1 MNRFNLNGTAK
12 EFFGYE
18 GKVAVVTGASSGMG
32 KATAQMLIELGAE
45 VYAMAR
51 REVKLEGLA
60 KSIQVDL
67 TDKAAID
74 DAFSQVPEKIDF
86 FFGVAGLRG
95 ATLPFMTV
103 AKTNLIANK
112 YILEEVLIDRFNEGG
127 AAAIVTSAAGISWEK
142 DGNMKFFKAVV
153 DAEGYEATVA
163 ALEATGLTAVNG
175 GFAYVYTKLA
185 ANYLVARLQG
195 IYGPKK
201 IRVNALLPG
210 ETATEFGS
218 EDAGAAIRSTE
229 LTAYAGY
236 SGRAADAE
244 EMAAPLVFLCS
255 NMASYIS
262 GAMLSADYGLCA
274 EIMGGQKA
282 NPCGESIEANFS
294 RRR

>member
-1 MNRFNLNGTAK
+1 MKLYDVNGTAK
-12 EFFGYE
+12 QFFGYE

-32 KATAQMLIELGAE
+32 KATAQMLVELGAE

-51 REVKLEGLA
+51 REVKIEGLA

-74 DAFSQVPEKIDF
+74 EAFAQVPEKIDF

-112 YILEEVLIDRFNEGG
+112 YICEEVLIDRFNEGG
-127 AAAIVTSAAGISWEK
+127 AIAIVTSAAGISWEK

-153 DAEGYEATVA
+153 DADSYEAACAT
-163 ALEATGLTAVNG
+163 LEATGLTAVNG
-175 GFAYVYTKLA
+175 GLAYVYTKLA
-185 ANYLVARLQG
+185 TNYLVAKLTG
-195 IYGPKK
+195 LYGAKK

-218 EDAGAAIRSTE
+218 EDGAGIRSEE

-244 EMAAPLVFLCS
+244 EMAAPLIFLCS
-255 NMASYIS
+255 PMASYIS
-262 GAMLSADYGLCA
+262 GAMLSADYGLCG
-274 EIMGGQKA
+274 EIMAGIKP
-282 NPCGESIEANFS
+282 NPCGESMEANFS